1 MVRTPSKVKYTILNS
16 LIMFSLL
23 YDVRSMAVL
32 ANPFAN
38 MARAIGFNSFGGI
51 AAVLEGA
58 RVVLVPELR
67 CANPPPSSILRRMG
81 RSFHQLVDGTHF
93 LLLVLILLH
102 HPSVFNELPCKLVA
116 ELLEGGDLIGHAKET
131 VREKCVDLRNGKQKC
146 EHVQF
151 PSCCH
156 DGPINRW

>member
-38 MARAIGFNSFGGI
+38 MARAIGFNSIGGI

-58 RVVLVPELR
+58 RVVLV
-67 CANPPPSSILRRMG
+67 
-81 RSFHQLVDGTHF
+81 T
-93 LLLVLILLH
+93 
-102 HPSVFNELPCKLVA
+102 
-116 ELLEGGDLIGHAKET
+116 
-131 VREKCVDLRNGKQKC
+131 
-146 EHVQF
+146 
-151 PSCCH
+151 
-156 DGPINRW
+156 

>member
-16 LIMFSLL
+16 LIMSSLL

-58 RVVLVPELR
+58 RIVLVTELR
-67 CANPPPSSILRRMG
+67 RANPPPSSILRRMG
-81 RSFHQLVDGTHF
+81 LSFHQLVDGTRF

-102 HPSVFNELPCKLVA
+102 HPSVFNELPRKLVA
-116 ELLEGGDLIGHAKET
+116 ELLEGRDLIAETASKKENT
-131 VREKCVDLRNGKQKC
+131 RNS
-146 EHVQF
+146 HLVVTMV
-151 PSCCH
+151 PSM
-156 DGPINRW
+156 DGSE